1 MQAPNDVRAP
11 RKAVNLSIDA
21 DLLGKARQLQI
32 NLSATLEHALAMVV
46 KRHQQELW
54 IAQNRDA
61 IEAYNER
68 VEKHGV
74 FSDGARSF

>member
-1 MQAPNDVRAP
+1 MQTPNDARASK
-11 RKAVNLSIDA
+11 KAVNLSIDA

-32 NLSATLEHALAMVV
+32 NLSATLEHALAMAL

-54 IAQNRDA
+54 LAENRDA

-74 FSDGARSF
+74 FSDGARGF